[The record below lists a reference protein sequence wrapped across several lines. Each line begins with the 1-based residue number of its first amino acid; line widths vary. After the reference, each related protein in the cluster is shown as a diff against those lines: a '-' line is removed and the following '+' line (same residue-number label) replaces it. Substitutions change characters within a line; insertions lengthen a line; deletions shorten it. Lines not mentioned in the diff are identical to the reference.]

1 MRQTVV
7 APCQLQNTAAAGIG
21 AVALPAVF
29 LLQRSMAS
37 SNVFIGGAFYFF
49 PSLVFIWLHFLMQI
63 ASVAF
68 SVALVF
74 LVFGKLRN
82 EI

>member
-1 MRQTVV
+1 MRQTAV
-7 APCQLQNTAAAGIG
+7 APSPLQNTAAAGIG

-29 LLQRSMAS
+29 LLERSMAS
-37 SNVFIGGAFYFF
+37 FKVFIGGAFYFF
-49 PSLVFIWLHFLMQI
+49 PSLVFIWLDFLMQV

-68 SVALVF
+68 SVAVVF
-74 LVFGKLRN
+74 LVFGKLTN